1 MAGIKRPSNATL
13 GFLPGF
19 LLVLGPACSGP
30 TTHDDAA
37 DELGSETSSESGEAE
52 AESEGETEESETGEA
67 QCPGPGP
74 WDLGTPIA
82 PTEPPAGNP
91 DAGLTALLE
100 DDYVDCGIPYDLFML
115 GKGLL
120 GTYADAEAWDW
131 RPGKNANVPYNWN
144 VITSDGGTDLAVM
157 NCLTCHAGKIDG
169 ELVIGLGRTDVDYTG
184 DFSGSLGAIPE
195 LPDITDAGKEL
206 NKFRS
211 RYEAVGPYIQMYTV
225 GTNPALMVA
234 VLLAAHYNPY
244 TLAWSDEPLVE
255 VNVPMIPADTPPWWR
270 VAKKGGHFDN
280 GMGRG
285 DHRGTM
291 MFASSLCTDS
301 ADEVAEHLDEFADI
315 WAYLASL
322 EPPSYPGTIDE
333 ALAAEGEA
341 LFECSCAGCHGTY
354 SDDPAAETYPNL
366 LIPIEVIGTDD
377 AILSNV
383 GGVDK
388 MVEWFNE
395 SWYGT
400 LGELVDPFEGYVAPP
415 LDGIWATA
423 PYFHNASVPTLA
435 LVLNSQARPTFWKRV
450 DYDTTNYDHDALGW
464 PWISVGYG
472 QDEAPADEAKY
483 VYDTTKFG
491 HRATGHAFGDH
502 FTDAERAAV
511 LEYLKTL

>member
-1 MAGIKRPSNATL
+1 MAGINLRVHGTR
-13 GFLPGF
+13 
-19 LLVLGPACSGP
+19 LLWILLALVPACSGP
-30 TTHDDAA
+30 AGSESS
-37 DELGSETSSESGEAE
+37 DELGESSESSSGEIESSSE
-52 AESEGETEESETGEA
+52 AGSDSETETGEA
-67 QCPGPGP
+67 QCPGVGP
-74 WDLGTPIA
+74 WDLGTPIPA
-82 PTEPPAGNP
+82 AEPPAGDP
-91 DAGLTALLE
+91 EAGLAALLE

-115 GKGLL
+115 GKGFL

-131 RPGKNANVPYNWN
+131 RAGKNATVPYNWN

-157 NCLTCHAGKIDG
+157 NCLTCHAGSIDG
-169 ELVIGLGRTDVDYTG
+169 ELIIGLGRADVDYTT
-184 DFSGSLGAIPE
+184 DFSGTLAAIPE
-195 LPDITDAGKEL
+195 LPEITDAGKEL
-206 NKFRS
+206 NKFKA
-211 RYEAVGPYIQMYTV
+211 RYEAVGPYIRMYTV

-234 VLLAAHYNPY
+234 VLLASHYNPY

-301 ADEVAEHLDEFADI
+301 ADEVATHLDAFADI
-315 WAYLASL
+315 WAYIASL
-322 EPPSYPGTIDE
+322 EPPAYPWPID
-333 ALAAEGEA
+333 AQLAAQGEA

-354 SDDPAAETYPNL
+354 ADDPALETYPSL
-366 LIPIEVIGTDD
+366 LIPKDVIGTDD

-383 GGVDK
+383 GGVDA

-400 LGELVDPFEGYVAPP
+400 VGQLEAPFEGYVAPP

-423 PYFHNASVPTLA
+423 PFFHNASVPTIE
-435 LVLNSQARPTFWKRV
+435 LVLDSQARPTFWKRV
-450 DYDTTNYDHDALGW
+450 DYDTTNYDRDALGW
-464 PWISVGYG
+464 PYEAVGYG
-472 QDEAPADEAKY
+472 QDEAPVDEAKY

-491 HRATGHAFGDH
+491 HAASGHTFGDH
-502 FTDAERAAV
+502 FTDAERKAV